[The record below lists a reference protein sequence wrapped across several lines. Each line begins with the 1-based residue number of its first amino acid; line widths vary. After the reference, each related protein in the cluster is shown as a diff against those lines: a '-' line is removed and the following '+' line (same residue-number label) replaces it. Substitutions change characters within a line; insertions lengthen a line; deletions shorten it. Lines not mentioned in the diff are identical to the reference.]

1 MNSCLGGLRNRR
13 ALLTLLIILS
23 CSPRSHAADNLAQA
37 QQLLASLS
45 NTATTARFAQVA
57 REFGPVIDEVRTGS
71 ASVKQL
77 HALRKITDQFRD
89 KTSERLKAAETEAGG
104 NEGALEA
111 LYRSSAWDDLSF
123 ALAAFPYWGAWIDLE
138 IAKKIKDP
146 GERAPWIWKAK
157 KGFRSTSV
165 QIFRPSLVYGGWL
178 GLGYIASAEKK
189 YDRALSIFESLK
201 NALEVEPD
209 NPLYKV
215 VSLEL
220 RLLQARE
227 GQVDGSGVATTG
239 KIDNQ
244 EAQLLRLEAFS
255 LLEKYR
261 TSQEGGR
268 EAAARLKKLVSSGY
282 VDMDFVAQVVNYRA
296 EIASFDVGP
305 WTHLAAAEYAFEY
318 GHFFDAVQKFKR
330 FFAGVGNVPGV
341 DLSRYRYRHALA
353 NYKAKLYDDAA
364 RIATS
369 LSRRG
374 NLDPEIKKASIKLA
388 YASLSSRPGRG
399 TRSEQRELQDAA
411 QRFVSAYP
419 SDPGAD
425 GARLTIAQLT
435 KDSQQAFYMLDNV
448 KKPKK
453 FQGGI
458 EQTKFYLMA
467 RDFAAALRKGKQ
479 KSLAPIAKRG
489 IQAFKSLPSSER
501 QKADSLAI
509 VLQMRALVDNNPD
522 KVLAAIDKMEAKL
535 KLSITARE
543 AMLWARIKCF
553 ERLGNYDS
561 MIAYLSKIAGASPQ
575 GWQMEQIYPAVK
587 ALSDDQKRLAV
598 VRTMLPGLTKL
609 PSMER
614 RFRVMEIDAM
624 LALNQFEQ
632 AYETSKKFLE
642 LYPRAGD
649 GWRVLA
655 VSAGKTGKPFE
666 ADNAWKTITE
676 RADPRREL
684 WWEGMLS
691 RAEIRAASTRPNAAC
706 QILEEIAARKS
717 QMPAGLVS
725 KVKDVTQA
733 VRLKSSCNSVSS

>member
-1 MNSCLGGLRNRR
+1 MKVISRIR
-13 ALLTLLIILS
+13 ALTTIFLLFGALLITS
-23 CSPRSHAADNLAQA
+23 SEAADNLGQA
-37 QQLLASLS
+37 QQLLDSLT

-57 REFGPVIDEVRTGS
+57 REFGPVIDEVRSGATT
-71 ASVKQL
+71 VKQL
-77 HALRKITDQFRD
+77 HALRDITEQFRQR
-89 KTSERLKAAETEAGG
+89 TSARLQAAEAEAGSD
-104 NEGALEA
+104 EGALEA

-146 GERAPWIWKAK
+146 GEQAPWIWKAK

-209 NPLYKV
+209 NPLYKI

-227 GQVDGSGVATTG
+227 GQVDSSGVATTG
-239 KIDNQ
+239 KVDSQ
-244 EAQLLRLEAFS
+244 EAQLLRLEAFA

-296 EIASFDVGP
+296 EISAFDVGP

-364 RIATS
+364 RIANR
-369 LSRRG
+369 LGRRS
-374 NLDPEIKKASIKLA
+374 NLDADIKKASIKLA

-399 TRSEQRELQDAA
+399 TRSQQRELQDAA

-435 KDSQQAFYMLDNV
+435 KDSQQAFYMLDSV

-453 FQGGI
+453 FQGGV

-467 RDFAAALRKGKQ
+467 RDFATALRKGNQ
-479 KSLAPIAKRG
+479 KALAPIANRG
-489 IQAFKSLPSSER
+489 IRAFKSLPSAER

-509 VLQMRALVDNNPD
+509 VLQMRALVDQNPD
-522 KVLAAIDKMEAKL
+522 KVLAAIDKMEANL

-553 ERLGNYDS
+553 ERLGNYDEMMS
-561 MIAYLSKIAGASPQ
+561 YLSKIARASPQ
-575 GWQMEQIYPAVK
+575 AWQMEQIYPAVK
-587 ALSDDQKRLAV
+587 ALPEDANKLSV
-598 VRTMLPGLTKL
+598 VRAMLPGLTKL

-614 RFRVMEIDAM
+614 RFRIMEIDNM
-624 LALNQFEQ
+624 LALAQYEE
-632 AYETSKKFLE
+632 AYEASKGFLE

-655 VSAGKTGKPFE
+655 VAAGKTGKPFE
-666 ADNAWKTITE
+666 ADSAWKTITE

-691 RAEIRAASTRPNAAC
+691 RAEIRAASTRPKAAC
-706 QILEEIAARKS
+706 QILEELTARKS
-717 QMPAGLVS
+717 QMPAGLDT
-725 KVKDVTQA
+725 KVDAVTRA
-733 VRLKSSCNSVSS
+733 VNQKSNCAAAQS

>member
-1 MNSCLGGLRNRR
+1 MAARRGWLVRLLSVLALCLSSFSG
-13 ALLTLLIILS
+13 
-23 CSPRSHAADNLAQA
+23 AADNLGRA
-37 QQLLASLS
+37 QQLLSSLS
-45 NTATTARFAQVA
+45 DTATTARFAQVA
-57 REFGPVIDEVRTGS
+57 REFGPVIDEVRTG
-71 ASVKQL
+71 ASSIKQL
-77 HALRKITDQFRD
+77 HGLRDITNKFRD
-89 KTSERLKAAETEAGG
+89 KTSARLRAAEREAGDS
-104 NEGALEA
+104 EGALEA

-138 IAKKIKDP
+138 IAKNIKDP

-189 YDRALSIFESLK
+189 YDQALSIFESLK

-227 GQVDGSGVATTG
+227 GQVDSSGVATSG
-239 KIDNQ
+239 KVDDN
-244 EAQLLRLEAFS
+244 EAQLLRLEAFA

-268 EAAARLKKLVSSGY
+268 EAAARLKKLVRSGY

-296 EIASFDVGP
+296 EIAAFDVGP

-318 GHFFDAVQKFKR
+318 GHFFDSVQKYKR
-330 FFAGVGNVPGV
+330 FFAGVGNIPGV

-364 RIATS
+364 RIAGS
-369 LSRRG
+369 LGRRA

-388 YASLSSRPGRG
+388 YAALSSRPGRG
-399 TRSEQRELQDAA
+399 SRADQRALQDAA

-419 SDPGAD
+419 NDPGAD
-425 GARLTIAQLT
+425 GARLSIAQLT
-435 KDSQQAFYMLDNV
+435 KDTQQAFYMLDNV

-467 RDFAAALRKGKQ
+467 RDFANALRKGDQ
-479 KSLAPIAKRG
+479 KTLAPIANRG
-489 IQAFKSLPSSER
+489 IAAFKGLPSAER

-509 VLQMRALVDNNPD
+509 VLQMRALVDQNPD
-522 KVLAAIDKMEAKL
+522 KVLAAIDKMESSL

-543 AMLWARIKCF
+543 AMLWARIKCY
-553 ERLGNYDS
+553 ERLGNYDK
-561 MIAYLSKIAGASPQ
+561 MMDYLSSIARGEPE
-575 GWQMEQIYPAVK
+575 GWQMEQIYPAVR
-587 ALSDDQKRLAV
+587 ALPDEQNRLNV
-598 VRTMLPGLTKL
+598 VRAMLPGLSKM

-614 RFRVMEIDAM
+614 RFRIMEIDAM
-624 LALNQFEQ
+624 LATAQYEA
-632 AYETSKKFLE
+632 AYDAAKDFLE
-642 LYPRAGD
+642 KYPRAGD

-655 VSAGKTGKPFE
+655 VAAGKTGKPFE
-666 ADNAWKTITE
+666 ADSAWKTITE

-684 WWEGMLS
+684 WWEGMIS
-691 RAEIRAASTRPNAAC
+691 RAEIRSASTRPKAAC
-706 QILEEIAARKS
+706 QILEEISARKS
-717 QMPAGLVS
+717 QMPAGFSTKVEEITRAVNS
-725 KVKDVTQA
+725 KSKCGVKA
-733 VRLKSSCNSVSS
+733 S